1 MTQYTVLIDS
11 LGMPGEEKSV
21 QRSRRTHTIVR
32 GTYASKGE
40 IVEIDDDRAE
50 SLLAKGYIEKASK
63 ADVAEAEQAAE
74 TSDKGTEVPLTHKQA
89 LVKEAGEMGL
99 DIEGTIPELEARI
112 AKAKREQG

>member
-1 MTQYTVLIDS
+1 MTQYKVLIDS

-40 IVEIDDDRAE
+40 VVEIDDDRAE

-63 ADVAEAEQAAE
+63 ADVAEAEQVQTTGE
-74 TSDKGTEVPLTHKQA
+74 GTEAPLTHKQA

-99 DIEGTIPELEARI
+99 DSEGTIPELEARI